1 MFDQCLPGVE
11 AALGDEAMVSAAK
24 TVETTRL
31 ANTNK
36 VIIITMAREKTDK

>member
-24 TVETTRL
+24 TVETQ
-31 ANTNK
+31 ACQYKQGNHNYNGS
-36 VIIITMAREKTDK
+36 REN